1 MDCLVGIINVKL
13 GFSLSITGIYRS
25 HFSRLLKVSPGSTY
39 ANVNGCRLQ
48 GGRGCRSS
56 PRHTGLVPGEALQSF
71 WGGGLV
77 SVCIYRRWN
86 KSVNLS

>member
-39 ANVNGCRLQ
+39 ANVNGCKLQ
-48 GGRGCRSS
+48 GGCGCRSS
-56 PRHTGLVPGEALQSF
+56 PVTRGWYPVKLCRASGGED
-71 WGGGLV
+71 
-77 SVCIYRRWN
+77 
-86 KSVNLS
+86 